1 MTGLIERGAIALL
14 RENAPKA
21 NWDALPQRSRET
33 YRRVS
38 RAYLE
43 AIRGPTE
50 KMLEVGV
57 RYLRTDSQTNL
68 ENAFEAMIDAEL
80 EAEK

>member
-33 YRRVS
+33 YLRVS

-43 AIRGPTE
+43 AIREPTE
-50 KMLEVGV
+50 KS
-57 RYLRTDSQTNL
+57 LRTATRMQTFL
-68 ENAFEAMIDAEL
+68 ALAIWHAMIDAEL
-80 EAEK
+80 DEKEPTDA